1 MVKVMA
7 VNAGSS
13 TLKWQLFD
21 MPSET
26 KIAGGMID
34 RLGHENARFIAEYG
48 DGQKFEKQE
57 AITTNELAAAK
68 ILTRLKEL
76 GIVQHL
82 EEIQGVGH
90 RVVAGG
96 ELFKGSTRVTPQVID
111 QINQLTEYAPLHN
124 PIQAYYINVFT
135 ELLPHATQVAVFD
148 TAFFS
153 TLEPEDY
160 LYSVDLDYYKQFR
173 ARKYGAH
180 GTSHRYVAARAAEL
194 MGKPLEDLK
203 LITLHLGSGASISAI
218 DGGKA
223 IDTSMGFTPLAG
235 ITMGTR
241 SGDIDPSLIPFL
253 MKKLG
258 LTDINDFID
267 ILNSKSGLLGISGLS
282 ADMRDLEDTE
292 ATNERSALALK
303 IFVNR
308 VVKYVGAYVARLGGV
323 DGIVFTAGSGEN
335 GIDLRQRIGDQLS
348 AFGVQIDPERNHVR
362 GKERLISPD
371 DASVQAFVIPTN
383 EELMISRDTYHL
395 HQEDLEK
402 QR

>member
-1 MVKVMA
+1 MTKVMA

-13 TLKWQLFD
+13 TLKWQLFQ
-21 MPSET
+21 MPEEQ

-34 RLGHENARFIAEYG
+34 RLGKENAHFIVEYG
-48 DGQKFEKQE
+48 DGQKIDQE
-57 AITTNELAAAK
+57 EPITTHELAAAK

-76 GIVQHL
+76 GIVEHL
-82 EEIQGVGH
+82 EEITGVGH

-96 ELFKGSTRVTPQVID
+96 ELFKSSTRITQQVLD
-111 QINQLTEYAPLHN
+111 QIKELKEYAPLHN
-124 PIQAYYINVFT
+124 AIEAYYIGVFQ

-148 TAFFS
+148 TSFYS

-160 LYSVDLDYYKQFR
+160 LYSIDLDYYKRFR

-180 GTSHRYVAARAAEL
+180 GTSHRYVSSRAAEL
-194 MGKPLEDLK
+194 MGKPAEDLK

-223 IDTSMGFTPLAG
+223 VDTSMGFTPLAG

-241 SGDIDPSLIPFL
+241 CGDIDPSLIPYL
-253 MKKLG
+253 MQQLG
-258 LTDINDFID
+258 ITDINEFID
-267 ILNSKSGLLGISGLS
+267 ILNKKSGLLGLSGLS

-292 ATNERSALALK
+292 TTNERSALALSV
-303 IFVNR
+303 FVNR

-335 GIDLRQRIGDQLS
+335 GIDLRQRIGDRLS
-348 AFGVQIDPERNHVR
+348 AFGVKIDPERNHVR
-362 GKERLISPD
+362 GKERLISTD
-371 DASVQAFVIPTN
+371 DSKVTAFIIPTN
-383 EELMISRDTYHL
+383 EELMIARDTYAL
-395 HQEDLEK
+395 HVKDHKLN
-402 QR
+402 